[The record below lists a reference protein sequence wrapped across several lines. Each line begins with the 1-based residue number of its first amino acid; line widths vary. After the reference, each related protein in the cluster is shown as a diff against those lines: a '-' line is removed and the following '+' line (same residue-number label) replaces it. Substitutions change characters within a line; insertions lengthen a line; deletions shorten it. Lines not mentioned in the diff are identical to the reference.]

1 MLWAMDDSFEMTD
14 SLPCPLQ
21 PDPMPMIGEWLDD
34 AKRRGEVPNPDAMA
48 IATVDADGQPAVRMV
63 LCKGIDAELGRF
75 SWYTNLESRKCD
87 AIAHKPRV
95 ALLFFW
101 DTLGRQVRIEGP
113 TARMSDGESDA
124 YFATRSTESKLGAW
138 ASKQSRPIESRDALL
153 EKIFETMSRFGVTL
167 DNMETAEIPRPPFW
181 GGFHVWAQR
190 VELWVGGP
198 GRIHDRGLWTRSL
211 EKAGDGYEGGEW
223 ESTRLQP

>member
-1 MLWAMDDSFEMTD
+1 
-14 SLPCPLQ
+14 
-21 PDPMPMIGEWLDD
+21 MIGEWLDD
-34 AKRRGEVPNPDAMA
+34 AVRRGEVPNPDAMSL
-48 IATVDADGQPAVRMV
+48 ATVDADGQPSVRMV
-63 LCKGIDAELGRF
+63 LCKGFDAQAGRF

-87 AIAHKPRV
+87 AIAREPRV

-113 TARMSDGESDA
+113 TVRMSDGESDA

-138 ASKQSRPIESRDALL
+138 ASEQSKPIESREALL
-153 EKIFETMSRFGVTL
+153 TKIFETMSRFGVTL
-167 DNMETAEIPRPPFW
+167 DNLETAEIPRPSFW
-181 GGFHVWAQR
+181 GGFHVWAER
-190 VELWVGGP
+190 VELWIGGP

-211 EKAGDGYEGGEW
+211 EKAGDGYAGGEW